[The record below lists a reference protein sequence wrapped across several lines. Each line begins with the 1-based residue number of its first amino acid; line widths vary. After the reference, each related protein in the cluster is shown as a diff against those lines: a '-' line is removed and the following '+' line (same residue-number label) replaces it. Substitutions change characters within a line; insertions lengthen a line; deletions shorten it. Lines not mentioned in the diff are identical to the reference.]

1 MVGKRIAKF
10 RKEKGLTQADLAKAT
25 RLSRGYISLI
35 EEGRNPSIK
44 AVVLIADALGVEA
57 RDLLEKNI

>member
-1 MVGKRIAKF
+1 MIGKRIAKF
-10 RKEKGLTQADLAKAT
+10 RKEKGLTQADLAKVT
-25 RLSRGYISLI
+25 RLSRGYISSI